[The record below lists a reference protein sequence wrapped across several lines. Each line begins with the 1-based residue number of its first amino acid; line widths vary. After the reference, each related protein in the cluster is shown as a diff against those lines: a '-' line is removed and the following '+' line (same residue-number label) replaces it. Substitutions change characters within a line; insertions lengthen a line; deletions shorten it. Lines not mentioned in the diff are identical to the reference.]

1 MAIAGF
7 GENHITIKV
16 KEIELTI
23 SGKVVRDDEEP
34 KDRQYLHHGISGR
47 AFERRFSLAGHVNI
61 RGAGLENGL
70 LNVDIVRE
78 IPEAKKPKIT
88 PVNGSNK
95 KLVNSKVA

>member
-1 MAIAGF
+1 MAVAGF
-7 GENHITIKV
+7 GENDITIKV
-16 KEIELTI
+16 IEIELTI

-34 KDRQYLHHGISGR
+34 KDRQYLHRGISDR
-47 AFERRFSLAGHVNI
+47 AFKRRFSPADHVNI

-70 LNVDIVRE
+70 LNVDIVWE
-78 IPEAKKPKIT
+78 IPEAKKPKII